1 MEHFPGTGNSAK
13 KFTCH
18 LIKPSLCRW
27 GHGCLECDL
36 GQITQAVKDK
46 AGFEPRFQNQEFLPE
61 PHTFPLKRVNRKCPQ
76 IRWHFSIY
84 VNSPPPPQ
92 FPKQDQPG
100 HSLVFGVFNPQST
113 ESTHSQLP
121 FPSFRTSLTG
131 DDSGFL
137 QLKAWERV
145 ISSMLQFS
153 RNCPSEGS
161 VGSPLPS
168 KLYVLDK
175 HLPMASFSNAQK
187 L

>member
-1 MEHFPGTGNSAK
+1 MLRMRLRPNHSGSKRQSWVETKVS
-13 KFTCH
+13 
-18 LIKPSLCRW
+18 
-27 GHGCLECDL
+27 D
-36 GQITQAVKDK
+36 
-46 AGFEPRFQNQEFLPE
+46 QEFLPE
-61 PHTFPLKRVNRKCPQ
+61 PHNFPLKTANRKCSQ

-84 VNSPPPPQ
+84 VNSPPPQ

-113 ESTHSQLP
+113 EPTHSQLP
-121 FPSFRTSLTG
+121 FPSFRTSLTS